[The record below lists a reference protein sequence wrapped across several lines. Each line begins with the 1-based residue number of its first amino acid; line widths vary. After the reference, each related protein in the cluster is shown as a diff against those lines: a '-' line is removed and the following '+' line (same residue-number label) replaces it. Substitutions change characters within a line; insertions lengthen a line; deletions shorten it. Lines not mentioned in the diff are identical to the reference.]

1 VFRPTAPGVFGIAF
15 AVVKTQ
21 QSDHEAKTIEVEVLP
36 PERKAGKR
44 QEIDAVLDLVTKVM
58 DTIFRMPGTKFRFGI
73 NPLIGLI
80 PVIGDQI
87 DAFISTA
94 VLFGSV
100 RHRLPKIVLAR
111 MALNV
116 LLNALFQG
124 IPIVGDLFTFFFKA
138 NRRNYELL
146 RKHAGTGKP
155 VTRGDWIFVGVI
167 IGIIFLIAI
176 SLSFLLIY
184 AVWLTDPR
192 WW

>member
-1 VFRPTAPGVFGIAF
+1 
-15 AVVKTQ
+15 VKTQ
-21 QSDHEAKTIEVEVLP
+21 PSDHEPRTIEVEVLP
-36 PERKAGKR
+36 PEKKAGQR
-44 QEIDAVLDLVTKVM
+44 EEIDAVLDLVTKVM
-58 DTIFRMPGTKFRFGI
+58 DTIFRVPGTKFRFGI
-73 NPLIGLI
+73 NPLVGFI
-80 PVIGDQI
+80 PIIGDQI
-87 DAFISTA
+87 DAAISTA

-138 NRRNYELL
+138 NRKNYELL

-155 VTRGDWIFVGVI
+155 VTRGDWIFVGAI
-167 IGIIFLIAI
+167 IAGIFLVAI
-176 SLSFLLIY
+176 SLSVLLIY
-184 AVWLTDPR
+184 VIWLRDPR